1 MKAWKQLKNKYGLLG
16 FLALLLVL
24 CTLLGVLF
32 TQARYVEEAV
42 SGSDIYDGDM
52 EYIVAEQVEVES
64 VEELIAAIENGYSN
78 IKIADSVDNPLI
90 ITSGVTDVGTDL
102 ILDLNG
108 HEIQRNNRDPMLNIE
123 NGVRLTIIDT
133 SSQQEGSFYNPV
145 GSVLQIGGGTLTVSA
160 GAFISGPKKSEY
172 AHEEGSG
179 GWTAGSEVQSDD
191 GLFALGGEGG
201 TIDGKT
207 TDVTLYV
214 ENGGIYT
221 GSEGSVSMP
230 VITPFVRQAS
240 YAVGEEEQT
249 YWFVNGNMYF
259 DGDAENS
266 LFGTDYGGVI
276 MGDTYLYHVLDDSS
290 VTGTQIAV
298 NGAADFYYTYNVER
312 TEDENGEPRY
322 THTLDEADGER
333 VFAVTVYGYHR
344 VKASADAAAS
354 YATVKMLAGNMY
366 VRGGSYTTNF
376 GKATAY
382 GVYASGGYMSVE
394 AGSFEAIEGG
404 VCIECAYTANSD
416 EEYLR
421 VADGSFRSD
430 NGDTIRV
437 SGGRMVV
444 TGGAFYK
451 DDSDSSVPS
460 DQQVPAAG
468 EPGYLGAIIRV
479 TGGSLTATGSL
490 RPLTFGL
497 TGSSQYGVYAEN
509 GTVTLTNAALTF
521 AEGAGSAASYNTGVY
536 ATGAESS
543 VTLTDTQITV
553 PGINGRGNYGV
564 DAAANIALAGSCSVA
579 VQGSESGGLLAQGG
593 NISYEGGGETLTVS
607 LEMKMNGNDASVL
620 DSTAVAALNGGITLA
635 GRVNVTTNG
644 IGVAVWSKGEGSA
657 ANSFTLKSGALT
669 INSARSTALY
679 VSGGNVTFGEG
690 TEVAITSESDNDCRL
705 TNGNALF
712 NGVFVQGGTL
722 IADGTFN
729 VTHTGAG
736 AAVCVD
742 GGNATFA
749 QGAEVTKN
757 AVTDGYPTIA
767 AYYDGVRVMN
777 GSLEVGDEFTVWH
790 HGVGAAVYVDK
801 GTAQEAEG
809 AFTAK
814 FGGNTTIYKYGADS
828 YENNPVGALQDG
840 VHIADGTMTVSGS
853 FTVDH
858 SGAGAAVY
866 AKGTVT
872 LGGTATITKNA
883 FTYSSSLSGVRYDG
897 VYVAGDLT
905 VNGSGTAENP
915 DLTVTHTGIG
925 AAVYVADGT
934 LTLNGFAEIT
944 NDMTGVSYIEGADV
958 SYDGVY
964 VGGTL
969 DASKAVFNVTHTGV
983 ANDNQYVY
991 DSSVTDGNGGNGASL
1006 YLTFDIKSFAV
1017 RVESPENT
1025 SSGVTIVSGTIT
1037 NTVGGGL
1044 YVGGGKVTLGDEKGN
1059 GPTIQTS
1066 GTETYNEYKAKVFVE
1081 GGWFEEDRWE
1091 EETLSH
1097 IPFTGADETWN
1108 YKISK
1113 TGGHAVQVEAGETE
1127 TELIVRAGSYSAA
1140 MGNGILV
1147 SGGTV
1152 TIDGGE
1158 FSGADSYRATNGN
1171 LMPGAAASYAFKM
1184 YGGEVTVNG
1193 GTFESE
1199 GSGAFIM
1206 GTAAD
1211 AVAKAKILNGTFTAS
1226 GTSAL
1231 SVYRYATVD
1240 LGEQGG
1246 SGSITM
1252 SGNSNA
1258 ISIEN
1263 TGNISGTTVNI
1274 HYGNYSGGQDGIWY
1288 GEGESSIHIAGGT
1301 FAATDRSGL
1310 YFAEVPNGK
1319 SVQLSGGVFSSERS
1333 ADHRGNDT
1341 LLGNNRYWYNGGAIS
1356 AATTTNSLGSV
1367 NGVLDINR
1375 NNIIAGNISLYG
1387 GDGGLLNDTDT
1398 VARMAQYTYIRVGA
1412 A

>member
-172 AHEEGSG
+172 AHEDGSG
-179 GWTAGSEVQSDD
+179 GWSAGSEVQSDD
-191 GLFALGGEGG
+191 GLFTIGGEGG
-201 TIDGKT
+201 SIGSEKAS
-207 TDVTLYV
+207 VTLYKK
-214 ENGGIYT
+214 NGAGGYT
-221 GSEGSVSMP
+221 PGSGTVKMP
-230 VITPFVRQAS
+230 VITPYVTQVQYSAGS
-240 YAVGEEEQT
+240 TES

-259 DGDAENS
+259 DESVG
-266 LFGTDYGGVI
+266 GTGYTGI
-276 MGDTYLYHVLDDSS
+276 EGDTYLYHVLSDKS

-298 NGAADFYYTYNVER
+298 SGSADFYYTYNVR
-312 TEDENGEPRY
+312 RAYNGEGGAPAY
-322 THTLDEADGER
+322 TLTGDAANGTD
-333 VFAVTVYGYHR
+333 VFTVTVYGYNN
-344 VKASADAAAS
+344 VKGSATEAAN

-366 VRGGSYTTNF
+366 VRGGSYAANF

-451 DDSDSSVPS
+451 DDSDL
-460 DQQVPAAG
+460 AAAD
-468 EPGYLGAIIRV
+468 GAIIRV
-479 TGGSLTATGSL
+479 SGGTLTASGSAQNKL
-490 RPLTFGL
+490 GFSL
-497 TGSSQYGVYAEN
+497 TGSTQYGVYADN
-509 GTVTLTNAALTF
+509 GTVTLTNAAISFTTD
-521 AEGAGSAASYNTGVY
+521 ADGKSAGNVGVY
-536 ATGAESS
+536 ATGGESA
-543 VTLTDTQITV
+543 VTLIDTDITV
-553 PGINGRGNYGV
+553 AGINGSGNYGV
-564 DAAANIALAGSCSVA
+564 NAAANVSLNGNCTVQ
-579 VQGSESGGLLAQGG
+579 VQGSSSIGLLAQGG
-593 NISYEGGGETLTVS
+593 NITYTGEGGDVLDLS
-607 LEMKMNGNDASVL
+607 LAMSDASKQI
-620 DSTAVAALNGGITLA
+620 DSVAMAALNGSITLSGTVTVGSA
-635 GRVNVTTNG
+635 GM
-644 IGVAVWSKGEGSA
+644 GVAVWAGEQAQTGTRNSLTLERGS
-657 ANSFTLKSGALT
+657 LT
-669 INSARSTALY
+669 VETSRATALY
-679 VSGGNVTFGEG
+679 VSGVDMHFAEG
-690 TEVAITSESDNDCRL
+690 TTVSVTSEAANDCYLSETDGER
-705 TNGNALF
+705 TAMF
-712 NGVFVQGGTL
+712 NGVFVQNGSLTASGGFT
-722 IADGTFN
+722 A
-729 VTHTGAG
+729 THTGAG

-934 LTLNGFAEIT
+934 LTLNGAADIT
-944 NDMTGVSYIEGADV
+944 NDLTGVSYEGEGV

-964 VGGTL
+964 VAGSLTANGT
-969 DASKAVFNVTHTGV
+969 FNVTHTGIE
-983 ANDNQYVY
+983 NDY
-991 DSSVTDGNGGNGASL
+991 SGNYNELEVRS
-1006 YLTFDIKSFAV
+1006 YAV
-1017 RVESPENT
+1017 RVVGDKEST
-1025 SSGVTIVSGTIT
+1025 VTIKQGAIT
-1037 NTVGGGL
+1037 NSIGGGL
-1044 YVGGGKVTLGDEKGN
+1044 YVNGGIVN
-1059 GPTIQTS
+1059 V
-1066 GTETYNEYKAKVFVE
+1066 GTEGDGGAAASAELTISSTGSGYTDEWYNINN
-1081 GGWFEEDRWE
+1081 G
-1091 EETLSH
+1091 T
-1097 IPFTGADETWN
+1097 ADGSNAWHYHKNT
-1108 YKISK
+1108 S
-1113 TGGHAVQVEAGETE
+1113 GGHAVEVVG
-1127 TELIVRAGSYSAA
+1127 GSLTINGGRYTAN

-1147 SGGTV
+1147 QNGMATVANGTF
-1152 TIDGGE
+1152 I
-1158 FSGADSYRATNGN
+1158 GADAYDPAASGSAANA
-1171 LMPGAAASYAFKM
+1171 GAAASYAFKM
-1184 YGGEVTVNG
+1184 YGGKLTVNG
-1193 GTFESE
+1193 GTFTDQATTGTGSRYA
-1199 GSGAFIM
+1199 GSGAFVMGGASQAQVIVNAGIFNVQ
-1206 GTAAD
+1206 GTAAF
-1211 AVAKAKILNGTFTAS
+1211 AVYSNASVKFGSESDDSDEDIRLSAESAAITVENTDNFSNSVVNIYS
-1226 GTSAL
+1226 GTYWCNSPK
-1231 SVYRYATVD
+1231 S
-1240 LGEQGG
+1240 GGG
-1246 SGSITM
+1246 S
-1252 SGNSNA
+1252 
-1258 ISIEN
+1258 
-1263 TGNISGTTVNI
+1263 
-1274 HYGNYSGGQDGIWY
+1274 DGIFY
-1288 GEGESSIHIAGGT
+1288 GEGTTELNIHGGVFSGVGDPESSGT
-1301 FAATDRSGL
+1301 VGRSGL
-1310 YFAEVPNGK
+1310 YIADDPGANIQISGGTFIGISVMDYGSDTIFGTYFPYYYNGAIGASCSRDLVGDWSGVGAEVLVNEIIVSGYYAHC
-1319 SVQLSGGVFSSERS
+1319 SGGNVSGTYSGSEQLGESLAGANQITVNNSS
-1333 ADHRGNDT
+1333 T
-1341 LLGNNRYWYNGGAIS
+1341 
-1356 AATTTNSLGSV
+1356 
-1367 NGVLDINR
+1367 
-1375 NNIIAGNISLYG
+1375 
-1387 GDGGLLNDTDT
+1387 
-1398 VARMAQYTYIRVGA
+1398 
-1412 A
+1412 

>member
-172 AHEEGSG
+172 AHEDGSG

-201 TIDGKT
+201 SIGSEKAS
-207 TDVTLYV
+207 VTLYKK
-214 ENGGIYT
+214 NGAGGYT
-221 GSEGSVSMP
+221 PGSGTVKMP
-230 VITPFVRQAS
+230 VITPYVTQVQYSAGS
-240 YAVGEEEQT
+240 TES

-259 DGDAENS
+259 DESVG
-266 LFGTDYGGVI
+266 GTGYTGI
-276 MGDTYLYHVLDDSS
+276 EGDTYLYHVLSDKS

-298 NGAADFYYTYNVER
+298 SGSADFYYTYNVR
-312 TEDENGEPRY
+312 RAYNGEGGAPAY
-322 THTLDEADGER
+322 TLTGDAANGTD
-333 VFAVTVYGYHR
+333 VFTVTVYGYNN
-344 VKASADAAAS
+344 VKGSATEAAN

-366 VRGGSYTTNF
+366 VRGGSYAANF

-451 DDSDSSVPS
+451 DDSDL
-460 DQQVPAAG
+460 AAAD
-468 EPGYLGAIIRV
+468 GAIIRV
-479 TGGSLTATGSL
+479 SGGTLTASGSAQNKL
-490 RPLTFGL
+490 GFSL
-497 TGSSQYGVYAEN
+497 TGSTQYGVYADN
-509 GTVTLTNAALTF
+509 GTVTLTNAAISFTTD
-521 AEGAGSAASYNTGVY
+521 ADGKSAGNVGVY
-536 ATGAESS
+536 ATGGESA
-543 VTLTDTQITV
+543 VTLIDTDITV
-553 PGINGRGNYGV
+553 AGINGSGNYGV
-564 DAAANIALAGSCSVA
+564 NAAANVSLNGNCTVQ
-579 VQGSESGGLLAQGG
+579 VQGSSSIGLLAQGG
-593 NISYEGGGETLTVS
+593 NITYTGEGGDVLDLS
-607 LEMKMNGNDASVL
+607 LAMSDASKQI
-620 DSTAVAALNGGITLA
+620 DSVAMAALNGSITLSGTVTVGSA
-635 GRVNVTTNG
+635 GM
-644 IGVAVWSKGEGSA
+644 GVAVWAGEQAQTGTRNSLTLERGS
-657 ANSFTLKSGALT
+657 LT
-669 INSARSTALY
+669 VETSRATALY
-679 VSGGNVTFGEG
+679 VSGGDMHFAEG
-690 TEVAITSESDNDCRL
+690 TTVSVTSEAANDCYLSETDGER
-705 TNGNALF
+705 TAMF
-712 NGVFVQGGTL
+712 NGVFVQNGSLTASGGFT
-722 IADGTFN
+722 A
-729 VTHTGAG
+729 THTGAG

-925 AAVYVADGT
+925 AAVYVADGS
-934 LTLNGFAEIT
+934 LTLNGFAQIT
-944 NDMTGVSYIEGADV
+944 NDMTGVSYEGEGV

-964 VGGTL
+964 VGGSLT
-969 DASKAVFNVTHTGV
+969 ANGTFNVTHTGV
-983 ANDNQYVY
+983 ENDT
-991 DSSVTDGNGGNGASL
+991 SSSL
-1006 YLTFDIKSFAV
+1006 TYETFAV
-1017 RVESPENT
+1017 RSYAVRVAGVAGST
-1025 SSGVTIVSGTIT
+1025 VTITQGTIK
-1037 NTVGGGL
+1037 NSVGGGV
-1044 YVGGGKVTLGDEKGN
+1044 YVSGGGTVTLGNQIAGGVTTEQIAVENAKLQVLTEGDTVVGDYINSVTGMDGN
-1059 GPTIQTS
+1059 WHYKLTS
-1066 GTETYNEYKAKVFVE
+1066 
-1081 GGWFEEDRWE
+1081 D
-1091 EETLSH
+1091 
-1097 IPFTGADETWN
+1097 
-1108 YKISK
+1108 
-1113 TGGHAVQVEAGETE
+1113 GGHAVEVSGGTLNVESGT
-1127 TELIVRAGSYSAA
+1127 YSAA
-1140 MGNGILV
+1140 QGNGILV
-1147 SGGTV
+1147 RGGDARIYNGSFTGNDNYV
-1152 TIDGGE
+1152 YDYGDGRTSPIAGV
-1158 FSGADSYRATNGN
+1158 G
-1171 LMPGAAASYAFKM
+1171 ASYAFKL
-1184 YGGEVTVNG
+1184 YGGTVTVLG
-1193 GTFESE
+1193 GTF
-1199 GSGAFIM
+1199 
-1206 GTAAD
+1206 
-1211 AVAKAKILNGTFTAS
+1211 
-1226 GTSAL
+1226 
-1231 SVYRYATVD
+1231 
-1240 LGEQGG
+1240 GG
-1246 SGSITM
+1246 SGSSAFVMGTSKQAEAYIYGGTFAVTGQAGFSVFQNVSITFQENG
-1252 SGNSNA
+1252 SYEGRTGSSISVSAFAAA
-1258 ISIEN
+1258 IAIEN
-1263 TGNISGTTVNI
+1263 TTDRNTNVTIHGGTYT
-1274 HYGNYSGGQDGIWY
+1274 GTGTDGEGRDGIWY
-1288 GEGESSIHIAGGT
+1288 SNPNAKLTISGGT
-1301 FAATDRSGL
+1301 FTGNSRSGL
-1310 YFAEVPNGK
+1310 FIVHDPGTNI
-1319 SVQLSGGVFSSERS
+1319 QISGGTFVGADPVKIESEWSGIRM
-1333 ADHRGNDT
+1333 DD
-1341 LLGNNRYWYNGGAIS
+1341 YWSNGAIS
-1356 AATTTNSLGSV
+1356 TTGGFRGSV
-1367 NGVLDINR
+1367 WSYYYDGVEINYDDI
-1375 NNIIAGNISLYG
+1375 IDGKTVYYGGNIEEAQSRVQSFSSG
-1387 GDGGLLNDTDT
+1387 T
-1398 VARMAQYTYIRVGA
+1398 VHDYFAQRKVIYIA
-1412 A
+1412 

>member
-172 AHEEGSG
+172 AHEDGSG

-207 TDVTLYV
+207 ADVTLYV

-298 NGAADFYYTYNVER
+298 SGAADFYYTYNVER
-312 TEDENGEPRY
+312 TEGADGEPRY
-322 THTLDEADGER
+322 SYTPDEADGER

-344 VKASADAAAS
+344 VKVSADAAAS

-437 SGGRMVV
+437 SGGRMIV

-460 DQQVPAAG
+460 DQQTPAAG

-543 VTLTDTQITV
+543 VTLTDTDITV
-553 PGINGRGNYGV
+553 EGIKGSGNYGV
-564 DAAANIALAGSCSVA
+564 NAAANVSLNGNCKVLVEGSS
-579 VQGSESGGLLAQGG
+579 SIGLLAQGG
-593 NISYEGGGETLTVS
+593 SITYTGES
-607 LEMKMNGNDASVL
+607 GDVL
-620 DSTAVAALNGGITLA
+620 DLDLAMSDKSKQIDSVAMAALNGGITLR
-635 GRVNVTTNG
+635 GTVTVG
-644 IGVAVWSKGEGSA
+644 SDGMGVAVWAGEQAQTGTGNSLTLESGS
-657 ANSFTLKSGALT
+657 LT
-669 INSARSTALY
+669 VITSRATALY
-679 VSGGNVTFGEG
+679 VSGGDMRFAEG
-690 TEVAITSESDNDCRL
+690 TTVSVESEAANDCYLSETDGVR
-705 TNGNALF
+705 TAMF
-712 NGVFVQGGTL
+712 NGVFVQNGSLTASGGFT
-722 IADGTFN
+722 AK
-729 VTHTGAG
+729 HTGAG

-757 AVTDGYPTIA
+757 AVTDGYPAIA

-777 GSLEVGDEFTVWH
+777 GSLEVGGEFTVWH
-790 HGVGAAVYVDK
+790 YGVGAAVYVNK

-814 FGGNTTIYKYGADS
+814 FGGNTTIYKYGAGS
-828 YENNPVGALQDG
+828 YDNNPVGALQDG

-866 AKGTVT
+866 ANGTVT
-872 LGGTATITKNA
+872 LGGTAKITKYA
-883 FTYSSSLSGVRYDG
+883 FAYSGSLSGVRYDG
-897 VYVAGDLT
+897 VYVAGSLT
-905 VNGSGTAENP
+905 ANGTFDVTHKGIEN
-915 DLTVTHTGIG
+915 DTSSSLTYETFAVRSYAVRVAGGAGSTVTITQ
-925 AAVYVADGT
+925 GT
-934 LTLNGFAEIT
+934 IKNSVG
-944 NDMTGVSYIEGADV
+944 G
-958 SYDGVY
+958 GVY
-964 VGGTL
+964 VSGGGT
-969 DASKAVFNVTHTGV
+969 
-983 ANDNQYVY
+983 
-991 DSSVTDGNGGNGASL
+991 
-1006 YLTFDIKSFAV
+1006 
-1017 RVESPENT
+1017 
-1025 SSGVTIVSGTIT
+1025 
-1037 NTVGGGL
+1037 
-1044 YVGGGKVTLGDEKGN
+1044 VTLGNRIANGANTEQIAVENAKLKVLTEGN
-1059 GPTIQTS
+1059 KVVGDYINSVTGMDGNWHYKLTS
-1066 GTETYNEYKAKVFVE
+1066 
-1081 GGWFEEDRWE
+1081 
-1091 EETLSH
+1091 
-1097 IPFTGADETWN
+1097 
-1108 YKISK
+1108 
-1113 TGGHAVQVEAGETE
+1113 TGGHAVEVSGGTLNVESGT
-1127 TELIVRAGSYSAA
+1127 YSAA
-1140 MGNGILV
+1140 QGNGILV
-1147 SGGTV
+1147 RGGDARIYNGSFTGNDNYV
-1152 TIDGGE
+1152 YDYGDGRTSPIAGV
-1158 FSGADSYRATNGN
+1158 G
-1171 LMPGAAASYAFKM
+1171 ASYAFKL
-1184 YGGEVTVNG
+1184 YGGKVTVLG
-1193 GTFESE
+1193 GTF
-1199 GSGAFIM
+1199 
-1206 GTAAD
+1206 
-1211 AVAKAKILNGTFTAS
+1211 
-1226 GTSAL
+1226 
-1231 SVYRYATVD
+1231 
-1240 LGEQGG
+1240 GG
-1246 SGSITM
+1246 SGSSAFVMGTSEQAEAYIYGGTFAVTGQAGFSVFQNVSITFEENG
-1252 SGNSNA
+1252 SYEERTGSSISVSAFAAA
-1258 ISIEN
+1258 IAIEN
-1263 TGNISGTTVNI
+1263 TTDRNTNVTIHGGTYT
-1274 HYGNYSGGQDGIWY
+1274 GTGTDGEGRDGIWY
-1288 GEGESSIHIAGGT
+1288 SNPNAKLTISGGT
-1301 FAATDRSGL
+1301 FTGNSRSGL
-1310 YFAEVPNGK
+1310 FIVHDPGTNI
-1319 SVQLSGGVFSSERS
+1319 QISGGTFVGADPVKIESEWSGIRM
-1333 ADHRGNDT
+1333 DD
-1341 LLGNNRYWYNGGAIS
+1341 YWSNGAIS
-1356 AATTTNSLGSV
+1356 TTGGFRGSV
-1367 NGVLDINR
+1367 WSYYYDGVEINYDDI
-1375 NNIIAGNISLYG
+1375 IDGKTVYYGGNIEEAQSRVQSFSSG
-1387 GDGGLLNDTDT
+1387 T
-1398 VARMAQYTYIRVGA
+1398 VHDYFAQRKVIYIA
-1412 A
+1412 